1 MHRPMILTRLL
12 LLGAVFVLGSCGYST
27 SPALLPSHLKSIAI
41 PVFENE
47 TSEYTLEQ
55 ELTDLVIRRFV
66 ADNHLKVVDE
76 RVAQCSIKGKITEYR
91 NSVFGISAGTTT
103 KRSDEYRVVITVSVV
118 FKDLV
123 KNRELW
129 SEPALQK
136 IANYYVI
143 DVPGQTARTELDG
156 RKEALAKIADEILS
170 RSVQGW

>member
-1 MHRPMILTRLL
+1 MRQSTILTKLL

-27 SPALLPSHLKSIAI
+27 SPALLPSHLKSVAI

-55 ELTDLVIRRFV
+55 EITDLVIQRFV

-76 RVAQCSIKGKITEYR
+76 RVAQCTIKGKITEYR
-91 NSVFGISAGTTT
+91 NTVFGISAGSSA
-103 KRSDEYRVVITVSVV
+103 RAEEYRVTITISVV

-123 KNRELW
+123 KNREIW

-136 IANYYVI
+136 TANYYVT

-156 RKEALAKIADEILS
+156 RKEAISKVADEILT
-170 RSVQGW
+170 RTVQGW